1 MDEKRRHFTPEE
13 YERLVRNPFVDKK
26 MLQFIRER
34 SQQTARRTPRAGK
47 QSPDRPPAVSSPQS
61 AYGATAHS
69 KTTAMNEKTI
79 RLITDKIK
87 TLLQK

>member
-1 MDEKRRHFTPEE
+1 VGEKRRHFTPEE
-13 YERLVRNPFVDKK
+13 CERLQRNPFVDKK
-26 MLQFIRER
+26 MLEFVRER
-34 SQQTARRTPRAGK
+34 SQRTPRRAPRAGK

-61 AYGATAHS
+61 SSGATPHS
-69 KTTAMNEKTI
+69 QTTAMNEKTI